1 MIDRIGGSPLVPLRT
16 APASTTAPAK
26 PVATVAAA
34 APASTL
40 AATVRDLAAAPP
52 VDTAKVDRVRS
63 ALALGTYAIDPAKI
77 ADRMIALD
85 LPHRG

>member
-26 PVATVAAA
+26 AVATVAAA
-34 APASTL
+34 AGSTL

-63 ALALGTYAIDPAKI
+63 ALALGTYAIDPATI